1 VSAESGL
8 PGPQETLYDA
18 RRRTPAEQEARRSV
32 QEESPDATFY
42 EDVVKIPGFGGKPQ
56 RCQDYHAVGFCKEE
70 GHVLLGQRSCSHR
83 GCPDHWRDW
92 LEQSVINGV
101 ARLAA
106 WRHVQEGA
114 GKRLLHVVFS
124 PDQDRKWSAR
134 DVFQV
139 RSDSYDV
146 ADAVGVDGGRMW
158 THPYRTNDRG
168 DVLFEAAT
176 ESGEWDEENGKWK
189 LIRDATEPGEWEE
202 VQEYVEAAPHYHG
215 LVACEDF
222 DGEAAPEGWVA
233 KNIRSLPR
241 FHWRDVESYR
251 PMAQVAWYIGS
262 HSAVAELMETNE
274 DGEEVFR
281 TKASTTWF
289 GDLHPASFDPEEELG
304 RAKWEKIKEMAE
316 RAVRTEPGGS
326 PKEMECPRE
335 ECESEVVRIDRLREY
350 VEDGEWWE
358 SLEPKQRVRMR
369 GLQLWLVEGIDRPPP
384 GRRGTK
390 ESLMTW
396 LERVGGQALRE
407 GQASITPGAEP
418 EQGRFS

>member
-1 VSAESGL
+1 VSANTDL
-8 PGPQETLYDA
+8 PAPQETLYDA
-18 RRRTPAEQEARRSV
+18 RRRTPPEQEARRSV

-56 RCQDYHAVGFCKEE
+56 RCQDYHAVGFCREE

-92 LEQSVINGV
+92 LQQSVANGV

-114 GKRLLHVVFS
+114 GKRLLHAVFS

-134 DVFQV
+134 DVF
-139 RSDSYDV
+139 RIRGDSYEV

-158 THPYRTNDRG
+158 VHPYRTSDRA
-168 DVLFEAAT
+168 DTIFET
-176 ESGEWDEENGKWK
+176 VVESGDWDEEDGKWK
-189 LIRDATEPGEWEE
+189 LIRDMVESGDWEE
-202 VQEYVEAAPHYHG
+202 TQEFVEAAPHYHG

-222 DGEAAPEGWVA
+222 DSEGAPEGWVA

-251 PMAQVAWYIGS
+251 PMARVAWYIGT
-262 HSAVAELMETNE
+262 HSAVAELMETT
-274 DGEEVFR
+274 DAGEEVMR

-289 GDLHPASFDPEEELG
+289 GDLHPAAFDPEEELG
-304 RAKWEKIKEMAE
+304 RAKWEKIQEMAE
-316 RAVRTEPGGS
+316 RAVTTEPGGT
-326 PKEMECPRE
+326 PEEMECPRDG
-335 ECESEVVRIDRLREY
+335 CESVVEPIERLEEY
-350 VEDGEWWE
+350 VGDEGWME

-369 GLQLWLVEGIDRPPP
+369 GLELWLVERLDRPPP

-396 LERVGGQALRE
+396 LERKGGEVYRE
-407 GQASITPGAEP
+407 GPVASTSPASS
-418 EQGRFS
+418 QGRFS